1 MMSVPLLP
9 AQQAPLQAAMRV
21 LLTPASQPTLHDW
34 QLSVNSAI
42 EKVVGADLALFVS
55 DRGGKSLTSSRETMR
70 ANEHVP
76 HARGFDARVGYSRRQ
91 EEQTVWSRRSLWGEH
106 LGGMLRSSYYHDLV
120 KPERFFDCIGMSV
133 RAAPP
138 FNCLGSIHLAHDS
151 ERGPRFGQRGR
162 ALLWLL
168 EPCFRVGFESAVRFF
183 NFEDGAGVP
192 LGATSHMASAP
203 HPVPAAPPWRSSLTR
218 REREAIE
225 LLSRRRSN
233 REIAEIIGV
242 SPSTAKRHTENILG
256 KLGLRSRYEVERII
270 RDD

>member
-1 MMSVPLLP
+1 MTSVPLLP
-9 AQQAPLQAAMRV
+9 AQQATLQEAMRV
-21 LLTPASQPTLHDW
+21 LLTPAAQPTLHDW

-42 EKVVGADLALFVS
+42 EKVVGADLALFVTVQ
-55 DRGGKSLTSSRETMR
+55 GGKSLTSSRETMR
-70 ANEHVP
+70 ANEHIP
-76 HARGFDARVGYSRRQ
+76 YARGFDARIGYLRRQ
-91 EEQTVWSRRSLWGEH
+91 EEQTVWSRPSLWGEH
-106 LGGMLRSSYYHDLV
+106 LSEMLRSSYYHDLI

-138 FNCLGSIHLAHDS
+138 FDCLGSIHLAHDS

-183 NFEDGAGVP
+183 NLAETAGVP
-192 LGATSHMASAP
+192 LGSSDTASAAE
-203 HPVPAAPPWRSSLTR
+203 PVRTTPAWRSSLTR
-218 REREAIE
+218 REREVIE

-233 REIAEIIGV
+233 REIAEMIGV